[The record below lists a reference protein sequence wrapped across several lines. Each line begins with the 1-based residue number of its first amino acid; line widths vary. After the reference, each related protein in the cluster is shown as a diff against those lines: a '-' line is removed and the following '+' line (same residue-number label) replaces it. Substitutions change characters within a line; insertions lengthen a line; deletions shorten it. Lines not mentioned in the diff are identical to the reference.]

1 MYYYNIIMNI
11 KLLQEI
17 EKGTKGALIKRNII
31 NYYIQNGSSTINELS
46 KELDFSIPTV
56 NKLIS
61 EMCADGYIDT
71 YGKLETS
78 GGRYPHLYGLN
89 PHSAYF
95 VGVDIKQ
102 FGINIG
108 LIDFKGDMI
117 DLSMDEPYEFNNT
130 PESLDR
136 LCEIIL
142 RFIEKQSIDK
152 DKILNIHIN
161 ISGRVNHESGYSYSI
176 FYFEERPL
184 TEVLSEKLSGYKVSI
199 DNDTRAMTYGEFLAG
214 CVINEKNIIFV
225 NISWGLAIG
234 IIIDGKIYRG
244 KSGFAGEFGHIKA
257 YDNEI
262 LCHCGKKGCL
272 ETEASGR
279 AMHRHLYE
287 QIQNGAS
294 SLLSKKVLNK
304 ETVTLDEMIKAV
316 NKEDILSIDLVEEVG
331 QKLGEQLA
339 GMINIFNPE
348 MVIIG
353 GTLSVTEDYIMQPIT
368 SAIRKYS
375 LNLVN
380 KDTSVVISKLKDK
393 AGVVGACLLAR
404 TRLFEG

>member
-1 MYYYNIIMNI
+1 MNI

-46 KELDFSIPTV
+46 KELDLSIPTV

-61 EMCADGYIDT
+61 EMCEDGYIDT
-71 YGKLETS
+71 YGKLETT
-78 GGRYPHLYGLN
+78 GGRYPYLYGLN
-89 PHSAYF
+89 PYSAYF
-95 VGVDIKQ
+95 IGVDIKQ
-102 FGINIG
+102 FSINIG
-108 LIDFKGDMI
+108 LINFKGDMI
-117 DLSMDEPYEFNNT
+117 DLSMDVPYEFNNT
-130 PESLDR
+130 PESLDK

-142 RFIEKQSIDK
+142 HFIEKQNIDK
-152 DKILNIHIN
+152 EKILNIHIN
-161 ISGRVNHESGYSYSI
+161 ISGRVNRESGYSYSI

-184 TEVLSEKLSGYKVSI
+184 TEVLSDKLNGYKVSI

-214 CVINEKNIIFV
+214 CVNNEKNIIFV

-244 KSGFAGEFGHIKA
+244 KSGFAGEFGHMKA

-294 SLLSKKVLNK
+294 SLLSKKVLSE
-304 ETVTLDEMIKAV
+304 ETVTLDEIIKAV
-316 NKEDILSIDLVEEVG
+316 NKEDILSIDLVEKAG
-331 QKLGEQLA
+331 HNLGEQLA
-339 GMINIFNPE
+339 GMINVFNPE

-353 GTLSVTEDYIMQPIT
+353 GSLSVTEDYIMQPIT

-393 AGVVGACLLAR
+393 AGVIGACLLAR
-404 TRLFEG
+404 TKLFEE

>member
-1 MYYYNIIMNI
+1 MNI
-11 KLLQEI
+11 KLLKEI

-46 KELDFSIPTV
+46 KELDLSIPTV

-61 EMCADGYIDT
+61 KMCEDGYIDT
-71 YGKLETS
+71 YGKQETS
-78 GGRYPHLYGLN
+78 GGRYPYLYGLN
-89 PHSAYF
+89 PFSAYF
-95 VGVDIKQ
+95 IGVDIKQ

-108 LIDFKGDMI
+108 LINFRGDMI
-117 DLSMDEPYEFNNT
+117 DLSMDVPYEFNNT
-130 PESLDR
+130 PDSLDR
-136 LCEIIL
+136 LCEIICH
-142 RFIEKQSIDK
+142 FIEKQDIDK

-161 ISGRVNHESGYSYSI
+161 ISGRVNRESGYSYSI

-184 TEVLSEKLSGYKVSI
+184 TEVLSERLHGYKVSI

-214 CVINEKNIIFV
+214 CVNNEKDIIFV

-244 KSGFAGEFGHIKA
+244 KSGFAGEFGHMKV

-287 QIQNGAS
+287 QIRNGAS
-294 SLLSKKVLNK
+294 SLLSKKILNK
-304 ETVTLDEMIKAV
+304 ETVTLDEMIEAV

-331 QKLGEQLA
+331 HKLGEQLA
-339 GMINIFNPE
+339 GIINIFNPE

-353 GTLSVTEDYIMQPIT
+353 GTLSATEDYIMQPIT
-368 SAIRKYS
+368 STIRKYS

-380 KDTSVVISKLKDK
+380 KDTLVVISKLKDK

-404 TRLFEG
+404 SRLFEG

>member
-1 MYYYNIIMNI
+1 MNI

-46 KELDFSIPTV
+46 KELDLSIPTV
-56 NKLIS
+56 NKLIN
-61 EMCADGYIDT
+61 EMCEDGYIDT

-78 GGRYPHLYGLN
+78 GGRYPYLYGLN
-89 PHSAYF
+89 PYSAYF
-95 VGVDIKQ
+95 IGVDIKQ

-108 LIDFKGDMI
+108 LINFKGDMI
-117 DLSMDEPYEFNNT
+117 DLLMDIPYEFNNT
-130 PESLDR
+130 PDSLDQ

-142 RFIEKQSIDK
+142 HFIENQNVESN
-152 DKILNIHIN
+152 KILNIHIN
-161 ISGRVNHESGYSYSI
+161 ISGRVNRESGHSYSI

-184 TEVLSEKLSGYKVSI
+184 TEVLSEKLHGYKVSI

-214 CVINEKNIIFV
+214 CVNNEKNIIFV

-244 KSGFAGEFGHIKA
+244 KSGFAGEFGHIKT

-279 AMHRHLYE
+279 AMHRRLYE
-287 QIQNGAS
+287 LIQGGAS
-294 SLLSKKVLNK
+294 SLLSKKALSK
-304 ETVTLDEMIKAV
+304 EIVTLDEIIKAV
-316 NKEDILSIDLVEEVG
+316 NKEDILSIDLVEEIG

-339 GMINIFNPE
+339 GIINIFNPE

-353 GTLSVTEDYIMQPIT
+353 GTLSMTEDYIMQPIT

-393 AGVVGACLLAR
+393 SGVIGACLLAR
-404 TRLFEG
+404 TKLFEE